1 MISFDIETLGVSSEV
16 VVLSVGVVKFEL
28 HNANNAYQTT
38 DKNYLNG
45 IYQKMLADSLFVK
58 FEVDEQVVKYGRK
71 VEKDAI
77 DFWKEQSAQVVDR
90 SFRRN
95 SALDVKAEDGI
106 TKIAEFCNGDQ
117 NFWARGS
124 LDQIVYDS
132 LCRAAGKPLVT
143 EYWCWSDY
151 RTAINLTK
159 ETARKGYCDIP
170 GFDRSLVVKHDPVHD
185 AAYDVMMLLYGK

>member
-16 VVLSVGVVKFEL
+16 VVLSVGIVKFEL
-28 HNANNAYQTT
+28 FNANTAWQQTDPNA
-38 DKNYLNG
+38 LNN
-45 IYQKMLADSLFVK
+45 IYKKMLDDALFVK
-58 FEVDEQVVKYGRK
+58 FEVDEQVAKYGRK
-71 VEKDAI
+71 VEKEAI
-77 DFWKEQSAQVVDR
+77 DFWKDQSTRVIEK

-95 SALDVKAEDGI
+95 FNIDCKIIDGVI
-106 TKIAEFCNGDQ
+106 KIAEFVNGDP

-159 ETARKGYCDIP
+159 ETARRGYCDIP